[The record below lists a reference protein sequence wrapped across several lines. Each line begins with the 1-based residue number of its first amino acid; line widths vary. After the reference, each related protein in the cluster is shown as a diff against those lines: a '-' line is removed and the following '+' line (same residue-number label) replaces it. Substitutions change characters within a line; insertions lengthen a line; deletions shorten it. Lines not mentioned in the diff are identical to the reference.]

1 MSIQKKLAIGFSI
14 LVLFAGTAV
23 GQESLNTYYRYPVS
37 LGVGYQ
43 PLSPIGDVLRRAT
56 VNDISGRV
64 RIPLPFL
71 PALQPF
77 ALGGLVTFDSDEPDD
92 PTILGGVLDGEATM
106 PDYDVRD
113 TWDHRNIFG
122 GLGVGYA
129 HRMTK
134 EFELGVEAYAGLS
147 QSYYQQRV
155 VTAAGA
161 WYPVGEL
168 GLIVGVNGKISLNP
182 SFNLSIDVV
191 PSFRYDR
198 TFGNLPDFDGLYF
211 GLGFAAHYRFGKDPD
226 APQADVRALQFTLD
240 ELPPVFAAMQKVYVT
255 RPISYVTLTNAEAD
269 EVTNLEVTFYQA
281 GYMDSPTLCAEI
293 QSLPAGESVEVP
305 IHASFN
311 EAVFAAVGVIPL
323 NGEIIA
329 TYSYRDRTVEQPRS
343 VTFNLQDRNSLT
355 WDDDRKVAAFIT
367 PKDSAVWNYASFV
380 SESAREENTDYLPD
394 RLEFAMQVYHALDAL
409 EIGYQSDPSSPFA
422 EVQGSPIFID
432 SVSLPRET
440 LRRGTGDCDDI
451 TVLYNTML
459 ESVSVPTGI
468 ITIPGHIY
476 SAVNTGLAPRDYA
489 RIHPD
494 REMTLV
500 ADETLWVLVEITLI
514 GQADFMDAWQTGMQ
528 EWHAYDNNEA
538 LRNFYSTAASQME
551 YGPVGLQ
558 ETDIGLQY
566 GDPEEFLAGFRRDL
580 DRLSDT
586 ILAPILEETS
596 RRDRPRTWN
605 HLGVLAAQLK
615 NYVVADDAFARAAQM
630 DSDYLS
636 PRVNQGALRYLQ
648 GDYDGALTAFQSA
661 ESVIARAGD
670 AAAGDDT
677 ALAVY
682 VNLAKTL
689 HALGSYDASA
699 DYLAAAEGINPTE
712 AARYSYLASADAS
725 GGRASSAA
733 DGPAILFVDEGEE

>member
-1 MSIQKKLAIGFSI
+1 MSIRKKLAVGFLL
-14 LVLFAGTAV
+14 LVFLTVTAV
-23 GQESLNTYYRYPVS
+23 GQESLNSYYRYPVS
-37 LGVGYQ
+37 IGAGYH

-64 RIPLPFL
+64 RVPLPFM

-77 ALGGLVTFDSDEPDD
+77 ALGGLVTFDSDEADD
-92 PTILGGVLDGEATM
+92 PTILGGVLDADAVM
-106 PDYDVRD
+106 PDYDERD

-122 GLGVGYA
+122 GLGIGYA

-134 EFELGVEAYAGLS
+134 EFEIGAEVYGGLS
-147 QSYYQQRV
+147 QSFYQQRV

-198 TFGNLPDFDGLYF
+198 SFGNLPDFDGLYF
-211 GLGFAAHYRFGKDPD
+211 GLGFAAHYRFGQDPD
-226 APQADVRALQFTLD
+226 APQADVRALQFTL
-240 ELPPVFAAMQKVYVT
+240 EEMPPVFAAMQKVYVD
-255 RPISYVTLTNAEAD
+255 RPISYVTLLNAEAD
-269 EVTNLEVTFYQA
+269 EVTDLVVEFYQA

-293 QSLPAGESVEVP
+293 QSIPAGESIDVP
-305 IHASFN
+305 IKASFS
-311 EAVFAAVGVIPL
+311 EAVFNTVDVIPL

-329 TYSYRDRTVEQPRS
+329 TYFYRGNPVDQRRS

-367 PKDSAVWNYASFV
+367 PKDSAVLNYASFV
-380 SESAREENTDYLPD
+380 SESAGEENTDYLPD
-394 RLEFAMQVYHALDAL
+394 ALEFAMQAYHALAAL
-409 EIGYQSDPSSPFA
+409 EIGYQSDPSSPFE
-422 EVQGSPIFID
+422 EVQGNPVFID

-440 LRRGTGDCDDI
+440 LKRGTGDCDDI
-451 TVLYNTML
+451 TVLFNTML
-459 ESVSVPTGI
+459 ESVGVPSGI

-476 SAVNTGLAPRDYA
+476 SAVNTGFAPRDYA
-489 RIHPD
+489 RVHPD
-494 REMTLV
+494 RDMTLV

-514 GQADFMDAWQTGMQ
+514 GRAGFMDAWQTGMQ
-528 EWHAYDNNEA
+528 QWHTYDNNEA
-538 LRNFYSTAASQME
+538 VRNFYSTASCRLE

-566 GDPEEFLAGFRRDL
+566 GDPEEFLAGFRQDL
-580 DRLSDT
+580 NRLSDT
-586 ILAPILEETS
+586 ILAPIRDEAS
-596 RRDRPRTWN
+596 RRNRPRTWN
-605 HLGVLAAQLK
+605 HTGVLAAQLK
-615 NYVVADDAFARAAQM
+615 NYAVADDAFARAAQM
-630 DSDYLS
+630 DADYLS
-636 PRVNQGALRYLQ
+636 PRVNLGALRYLQ
-648 GDYDGALTAFQSA
+648 GDYDGALSAFESA
-661 ESVIARAGD
+661 EAIVSLGGATD
-670 AAAGDDT
+670 ET

-689 HALGSYDASA
+689 HALGSYDEAA
-699 DYLAAAEGINPTE
+699 DYLAMARGINPAE
-712 AARYSYLASADAS
+712 AARYSYVASADAS